1 MGKIP
6 QELRQII
13 AANIRAERQKQ
24 YPGCGGGKKCAAA
37 LGVAHS
43 QWSPWERGRRTPED
57 FRLRQIAE
65 HFGVSVEYLRQD
77 HSPPESK
84 PESLSPALSE
94 SFLPELLLHGL
105 ACSESET
112 VWQLHKTYSAA
123 GSDGQRWH
131 VSLSIVLSKEVQKE
145 A

>member
-13 AANIRAERQKQ
+13 AANIRAERQKK
-24 YPGCGGGKKCAAA
+24 YPGRGGAKQCAEDF
-37 LGVAHS
+37 GVS
-43 QWSPWERGRRTPED
+43 PQQWSPWECGMRTPDE
-57 FRLRQIAE
+57 FRMRKIAE
-65 HFGVSVEYLRQD
+65 HLGVSVEYLRQD

-84 PESLSPALSE
+84 PDVIPPALS
-94 SFLPELLLHGL
+94 PGLLLHGL
-105 ACSESET
+105 TCSESEN

-131 VSLSIVLSKEVQKE
+131 VSLNIVLSKEAQKE